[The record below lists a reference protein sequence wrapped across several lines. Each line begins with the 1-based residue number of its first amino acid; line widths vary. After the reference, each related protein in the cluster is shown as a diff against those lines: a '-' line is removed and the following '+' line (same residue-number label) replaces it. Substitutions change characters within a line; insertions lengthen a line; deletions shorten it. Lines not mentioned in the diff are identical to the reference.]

1 MTDPMTQQRLDEIRA
16 RCDKA
21 TRGPWI
27 YDKRVG
33 CVAVYHGEKACCID
47 ETEGRR
53 LFYADGFLEKEAD
66 GYTRW
71 KTNPA
76 DCTNAAFIAH
86 ARQDIPAL
94 LAEVERLR
102 AEVERF
108 RAKRNETIDAIENLM
123 ESCRACDMCALNE
136 SDDTCSDNG
145 EGYCSPVWI
154 GRKEG

>member
-1 MTDPMTQQRLDEIRA
+1 MTQERLDAITA
-16 RCDKA
+16 RCEDVRQHCLDYGA
-21 TRGPWI
+21 TGNVW
-27 YDKRVG
+27 DL
-33 CVAVYHGEKACCID
+33 ID
-47 ETEGRR
+47 
-53 LFYADGFLEKEAD
+53 A
-66 GYTRW
+66 
-71 KTNPA
+71 
-76 DCTNAAFIAH
+76 
-86 ARQDIPAL
+86 DIPDL

>member
-1 MTDPMTQQRLDEIRA
+1 VKTMTDHIGEANAMIPMTQQRLDEIRTRCA
-16 RCDKA
+16 RAK
-21 TRGPWI
+21 RGPWAGAAPRGD
-27 YDKRVG
+27 YRFSVLDANDLLVCRVNS
-33 CVAVYHGEKACCID
+33 ISNTD
-47 ETEGRR
+47 
-53 LFYADGFLEKEAD
+53 
-66 GYTRW
+66 
-71 KTNPA
+71 
-76 DCTNAAFIAH
+76 FIAH

-94 LAEVERLR
+94 LSEVERLQ

>member
-1 MTDPMTQQRLDEIRA
+1 MTEHIGDVTQMIPMTQQRLAEIEA
-16 RCDKA
+16 RCEAA
-21 TRGPWI
+21 T
-27 YDKRVG
+27 
-33 CVAVYHGEKACCID
+33 H
-47 ETEGRR
+47 GRR
-53 LFYADGFLEKEAD
+53 GYDDESCAIVVGDKCLFVEGSDATEAD
-66 GYTRW
+66 LEFELHSLD
-71 KTNPA
+71 
-76 DCTNAAFIAH
+76 DCES
-86 ARQDIPAL
+86 L

-154 GRKEG
+154 GRKEED

>member
-1 MTDPMTQQRLDEIRA
+1 MTDHIGDVTQMIPMTQERLDEIKA
-16 RCDKA
+16 RCEAA
-21 TRGPWI
+21 TPRILTREEAIHIVEHSVLATPGI
-27 YDKRVG
+27 N
-33 CVAVYHGEKACCID
+33 
-47 ETEGRR
+47 
-53 LFYADGFLEKEAD
+53 GFTREAL
-66 GYTRW
+66 
-71 KTNPA
+71 
-76 DCTNAAFIAH
+76 NAAYVMAL
-86 ARQDIPAL
+86 ADMRDIPAL
-94 LAEVERLR
+94 LAEVGRLR

>member
-1 MTDPMTQQRLDEIRA
+1 MMTNDQLQQIKA
-16 RCDKA
+16 RCDAA
-21 TRGPWI
+21 TRGPW
-27 YDKRVG
+27 K
-33 CVAVYHGEKACCID
+33 YHTDIGKKYYIHSPTYGVRDFCCL
-47 ETEGRR
+47 TS
-53 LFYADGFLEKEAD
+53 GFEREAD
-66 GYTRW
+66 AVFVTE
-71 KTNPA
+71 
-76 DCTNAAFIAH
+76 
-86 ARQDIPAL
+86 ARQDIPDL
-94 LAEVERLR
+94 LQEVERLR